1 MHLLKQAL
9 VVSLIAMVSACAT
22 PTTKR
27 PTYSKAEL
35 ASEQQAQAEVAKVK
49 GEFNDQKSYSGEEVQ
64 KMATRLNEVATPIE
78 KASATLCRDIM
89 AQKCASKV
97 VLKPDEKGLNAH
109 ADGKNVV
116 IYPAM
121 IDFAKNDNQ
130 LAFVIAHEFA
140 HNILN
145 HQKSLMQN
153 VAAGGI
159 LGSLIDI
166 AAGTQGV
173 NTQGAFGKL
182 GAKQGQLSYSPEFE
196 HEADYVGLYILAR
209 AGFDYTQAPA
219 FWRTMSQ
226 ANPKAIYTT
235 TTHPTNPSRTIQ
247 MNKTVEEINYKKA
260 HKLALVPNFQPK

>member
-1 MHLLKQAL
+1 MLRIKHIALLSL
-9 VVSLIAMVSACAT
+9 VAMLAACAT

-27 PTYSKAEL
+27 PGYSKAEL
-35 ASEQQAQAEVAKVK
+35 ASEQQVQSGVAKVK
-49 GEFNDQKSYSGEEVQ
+49 SDFNDQKDYSGDDI
-64 KMATRLNEVATPIE
+64 KKLAARLDAVATPIE
-78 KASATLCRDIM
+78 QASATLCRDIM
-89 AQKCASKV
+89 APKCNFQI
-97 VLKPDEKGLNAH
+97 VLKADEKGLNAH

-116 IYPAM
+116 MYPAM

-130 LAFVIAHEFA
+130 LAFVVAHEFA

-173 NTQGAFGKL
+173 NTGGAFGKL
-182 GAKQGQLSYSPEFE
+182 GAQTGQLSYSPEFE

-219 FWRTMSQ
+219 FWRNMSQ
-226 ANPKAIYTT
+226 ANPKAVYTK
-235 TTHPTNPSRTIQ
+235 TTHPTNPARTLQ
-247 MNKTVEEINYKKA
+247 MSKTVEEINYKKA
-260 HKLALVPNFQPK
+260 HKLALVPNFQQQ

>member
-1 MHLLKQAL
+1 MYMLKQLLVLSL
-9 VVSLIAMVSACAT
+9 VVMVSACAT
-22 PTTKR
+22 PTTQR

-35 ASEQQAQAEVAKVK
+35 ASEQRAQAEAAKAK
-49 GEFNDQKSYSGEEVQ
+49 GEFNDQKKYSSAEIQ
-64 KMATRLNEVATPIE
+64 KLAARLDEVATPIE
-78 KASATLCRDIM
+78 QASATLCRDIM
-89 AQKCASKV
+89 ALKCASKV

-116 IYPAM
+116 VYPAM

-145 HQKSLMQN
+145 HQKSLAQN

-159 LGSLIDI
+159 LGSLLDI
-166 AAGTQGV
+166 AASTQGMD
-173 NTQGAFGKL
+173 TGGAFGKI
-182 GAKQGQLSYSPEFE
+182 GAQQGQLSYSPEFE

-226 ANPKAIYTT
+226 ANPNAIYTT

-260 HKLALVPNFQPK
+260 HKLALVPNFQQQ